1 MACGGGGGKVVCM
14 IAFLSDD
21 ATSNPA
27 EVYFSVKCLKR
38 TKINKKGWGGR
49 LKNRTMNKRTLTVA
63 ESITVGT
70 ASLQFDWFGFNHF
83 TTKNNNIFSCLF
95 ESNRIKL

>member
-1 MACGGGGGKVVCM
+1 MFEK
-14 IAFLSDD
+14 
-21 ATSNPA
+21 
-27 EVYFSVKCLKR
+27 
-38 TKINKKGWGGR
+38 NKNKQKGWGGR

-63 ESITVGT
+63 ECITVGT
-70 ASLQFDWFGFNHF
+70 ASIQFDWFGFNHF